1 MIVSPLPRLV
11 AAGRSLYIRRV
22 AALTDPANWGV
33 VLATAVVISAVIG
46 LHYEVLRASIRF
58 LPALH
63 HRRRRRVVILIFVI
77 LLTHAV
83 EIWMFALGYAA
94 LLLPTERFGSIVGDT
109 SIVAILDFAYFSGT
123 VYTTVGFGDLIPYG
137 AIRFMVGMEAL
148 TGLVMITWSASF
160 TFLEMQR
167 DWPEERGR

>member
-1 MIVSPLPRLV
+1 MDT
-11 AAGRSLYIRRV
+11 
-22 AALTDPANWGV
+22 LTNPGHWGI
-33 VLATAVVISAVIG
+33 VLATTGVISLIIG
-46 LHYEVLRASIRF
+46 LHYEVLRNCIRL
-58 LPALH
+58 LPAVAH
-63 HRRRRRVVILIFVI
+63 KRRQRVIFLILVIM
-77 LLTHAV
+77 LTHAV

-167 DWPEERGR
+167 DWPDERGR